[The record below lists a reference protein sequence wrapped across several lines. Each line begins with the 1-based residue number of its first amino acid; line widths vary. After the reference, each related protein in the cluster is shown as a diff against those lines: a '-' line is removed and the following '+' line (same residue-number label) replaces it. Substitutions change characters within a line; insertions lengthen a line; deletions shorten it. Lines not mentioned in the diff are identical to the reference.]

1 MALQRTP
8 RGGGYAYENH
18 GNSFDWDE
26 YLEEN
31 KAQAAPKHCFKQADL
46 PPKNEF
52 SVGMKLEAYD
62 PRNLTSTC
70 IATVVGLQGSRLRLR
85 LDGSDDKNDFWRLV
99 DSGDLH
105 AIGHCEQFGGLLQP
119 PLGFRMNPSS
129 WPLYLQKTLNGAEIA
144 PDRCFKKEPSTPA
157 KNFFKIGQKLEAV
170 DRKNPH
176 LICPGTVGGINQEQI
191 HVTFDGW
198 RGAFDYWCRF
208 DSRDIFP
215 VGWCAWSGHPIQ
227 PPGQKGPVRASKGGR
242 SGNMLTPPAAV
253 PPQGL
258 SVITTSP
265 PTSHQ
270 QPQQVQQPSPAS
282 ASTPSVSPRAG
293 LPESPNTTF
302 SEPDTSAAHTS
313 VTVCIYVNPSCNCGS
328 ILSNWKVRSLP
339 SQFGPGSISRVLR
352 EAVQSCV
359 DNAHKEH
366 AVFNMLQEGNGKVS
380 VAANINGRIQHK
392 KLPSMEKVS
401 VFWCFIEG
409 LLDDLGCCENFF
421 SSQPLDGGCSK
432 CNKSAV
438 VLPPKCVEEIHVP
451 DVNKIEN
458 KISEAQPTEP
468 AHSPVG
474 QQWSTESSSSS
485 SATMELHSAS
495 SLAENQI
502 LGLDLSSRQQKVEV
516 QRQVSVGHFDMTP
529 HSHRSEGRSEGRS
542 DIKES
547 RHESHHTHKQ
557 SKRRWSTESGDNQKP
572 VSTSRP
578 PKVLQRVSAYE
589 AEASSTTEPCVS
601 HRAAGSTDPAEW
613 TIDEVIRHI
622 LEMDPALHTHTDL
635 FKKHEID
642 GKALM
647 LLNSDLMMKYMGLK
661 LGPALKL
668 CHVIDKIKNRK

>member
-26 YLEEN
+26 YLEET
-31 KAQAAPKHCFKQADL
+31 KAQAAPKHCFKQADV

-52 SVGMKLEAYD
+52 SVAMKLEAYD

-176 LICPGTVGGINQEQI
+176 LICPATVGGINADQI

-198 RGAFDYWCRF
+198 RGAFDYWCRY

-242 SGNMLTPPAAV
+242 SSMQTPPPAI
-253 PPQGL
+253 PQGL

-265 PTSHQ
+265 PSQ
-270 QPQQVQQPSPAS
+270 QPQQLQQQSPAS
-282 ASTPSVSPRAG
+282 ASTPTVSPRAG

-302 SEPDTSAAHTS
+302 SEPDTSAGNTV

-359 DNAHKEH
+359 DSAHKEH
-366 AVFNMLQEGNGKVS
+366 AVFNMLQEGNGKVC

-392 KLPSMEKVS
+392 KLPNVEKVS
-401 VFWCFIEG
+401 VFWSFIEG
-409 LLDDLGCCENFF
+409 LLEDLGCCENFF
-421 SSQPLDGGCSK
+421 SSQPLEGGCPK
-432 CNKSAV
+432 CNKGAV
-438 VLPPKCVEEIHVP
+438 IPPKFEEEMSDVGKP
-451 DVNKIEN
+451 DSKA
-458 KISEAQPTEP
+458 SESQPQIP
-468 AHSPVG
+468 MHQSPG
-474 QQWSTESSSSS
+474 SQHWSESSSSS
-485 SATMELHSAS
+485 SATVEVHPVS
-495 SLAENQI
+495 SLTDNQVH
-502 LGLDLSSRQQKVEV
+502 GLDLSNRQQNVET
-516 QRQVSVGHFDMTP
+516 QRQASSSHFDTTP
-529 HSHRSEGRSEGRS
+529 HTHRQESRTESRSETK
-542 DIKES
+542 DTTHM
-547 RHESHHTHKQ
+547 RHEGHGHKQ

-601 HRAAGSTDPAEW
+601 HKPACSNDPSEW
-613 TIDEVIRHI
+613 TIEEVIRHI
-622 LEMDPALHTHTDL
+622 LEIDPALHTHTDL

-668 CHVIDKIKNRK
+668 LHVIDKIKNRK